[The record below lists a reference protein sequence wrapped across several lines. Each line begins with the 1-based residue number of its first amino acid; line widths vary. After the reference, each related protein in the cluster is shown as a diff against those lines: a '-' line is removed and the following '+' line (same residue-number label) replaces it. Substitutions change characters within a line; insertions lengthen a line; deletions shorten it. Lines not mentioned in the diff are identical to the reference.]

1 LSGPV
6 PQWVKD
12 MDASIKRVATRI
24 IDTPRDK
31 REQAFEIVRRNFAN
45 TIRDNGFDPASPPAS
60 TWLDTYMEG
69 LRLLVR
75 DIEAS
80 GGGISGHT

>member
-1 LSGPV
+1 MGPM

-12 MDASIKRVATRI
+12 LDASIKRVAARLV
-24 IDTPRDK
+24 DTPHDK
-31 REQAFEIVRRNFAN
+31 REQAFEIVRRSFADN
-45 TIRDNGFDPASPPAS
+45 LRDTGFDPASPPAS

-75 DIEAS
+75 DIETS
-80 GGGISGHT
+80 GGGRSGHA